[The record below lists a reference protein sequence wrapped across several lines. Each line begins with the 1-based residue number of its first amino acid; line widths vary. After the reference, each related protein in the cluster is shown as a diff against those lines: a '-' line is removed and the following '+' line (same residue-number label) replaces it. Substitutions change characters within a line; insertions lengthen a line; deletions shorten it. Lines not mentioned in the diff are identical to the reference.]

1 MSSKTYC
8 RDTLRKQVLDFTKGK
23 DLKKKWMI
31 EKLVQYNEVK
41 YPNEC
46 GHDTGKTSGMWKLG
60 FQLFP
65 SEEIDGYK
73 FIHYSIWEGKVV
85 YNAELNLNKK
95 LTCMGGFINYF
106 MGGTKYHSDK
116 EICEDYLEPLLK
128 EQSPLITSKYGFEF
142 KYL

>member
-1 MSSKTYC
+1 MSSKKYC

-23 DLKKKWMI
+23 DLKRKWMI
-31 EKLVQYNEVK
+31 EKLVEYNGVK

-46 GHDTGKTSGMWKLG
+46 GHDTGKASGMWKMG

-73 FIHYSIWEGKVV
+73 FIHYTIWEGKVV

-95 LTCMGGFINYF
+95 LTCMSGFMNYF
-106 MGGTKYHSDK
+106 AFGTKYHSADELCK
-116 EICEDYLEPLLK
+116 DCLEPLLR
-128 EQSPLITSKYGFEF
+128 ERSPLITSKNGFEF